1 MSHSGEPV
9 EAVSWL
15 YLSVQMLGQ
24 RPTRSS
30 ALKGSA
36 QSSTNVYELVL
47 GCTYVFRGDR
57 LCASRDA
64 SGAESGVMS
73 ARITSGDRR
82 PAAGSDAGSDSA
94 RRLRSDGWRSREAIL
109 DAAHAALLRNH
120 RTTMQ
125 EIAEA
130 AGVGRSTIYRYFPT
144 RSDLEQALSE
154 RSQQPNAS
162 AVTRTE
168 GNPAGQLIDGRFATT
183 TPGTAAGVDTGQFD
197 GVRRAGRLGREGP
210 LSLDAIQVLDSVPPH
225 LVADQLVAEAQ
236 RIAGVPVALYLVDID
251 GSRLVRLAGSR
262 EFPAHFDQVVALGGE
277 IPPDGIAALE
287 TRLAEQFPGSAPYPM
302 MVRGRAIGVLV
313 AVRQPGGSLRE
324 LARQGAAA
332 IELTSAY
339 TDVFEGGR
347 RTRQPSPA
355 AELQLGLLPPRI
367 MNVTG
372 AELAGSLVPAYE
384 SGGDWFDFA
393 DNHDG
398 AWLAIADP
406 KGSGPVS
413 TALGA
418 LALSALRGARRSD
431 ATLEQAA
438 LCMDQIVRQVGRPEF
453 TINALIARW
462 NAPTSRLA
470 WINCDGPPLM
480 IASADGTTQQLE
492 SQTQGALGSR
502 EHAAERQRHERRL
515 HPGQR
520 LILCSDGAMLTPSD
534 QHDNTASVTDINNA
548 IMATRHASAAATVR
562 HILDVIARASPDGPQ
577 DDAAVITLRII

>member
-1 MSHSGEPV
+1 MS
-9 EAVSWL
+9 
-15 YLSVQMLGQ
+15 
-24 RPTRSS
+24 
-30 ALKGSA
+30 
-36 QSSTNVYELVL
+36 
-47 GCTYVFRGDR
+47 
-57 LCASRDA
+57 
-64 SGAESGVMS
+64 
-73 ARITSGDRR
+73 
-82 PAAGSDAGSDSA
+82 SDAAADSV

-109 DAAHAALLRNH
+109 DAAHAALLRNQ
-120 RTTMQ
+120 RTTTQ
-125 EIAEA
+125 EIADA

-144 RSDLEQALSE
+144 RRDLQQALSE
-154 RSQQPNAS
+154 RSHQWAGNAVS
-162 AVTRTE
+162 SSEASS
-168 GNPAGQLIDGRFATT
+168 AGQLVDGQFATT
-183 TPGTAAGVDTGQFD
+183 RFGGVAGPDAAQFD
-197 GVRRAGRLGREGP
+197 GVRPAGQLGRDGP

-225 LVADQLVAEAQ
+225 LVAEQLVAEAQ

-262 EFPAHFDQVVALGGE
+262 EFPTHFDQVVALGGE
-277 IPPDGIAALE
+277 IPSDGFAALE
-287 TRLAEQFPGSAPYPM
+287 RRLAEQFPGSAPYPM

-313 AVRQPGGSLRE
+313 AVRRPGASLRE

-372 AELAGSLVPAYE
+372 AELAGSLVPAYQ

-413 TALGA
+413 TAFGA

-438 LCMDQIVRQVGRPEF
+438 LRMDQIVREVGGPDF

-470 WINCDGPPLM
+470 WISCDGPPLV
-480 IASADGTTQQLE
+480 IASADGTIEQLE
-492 SQTQGALGSR
+492 SHTQGALGSA
-502 EHAAERQRHERRL
+502 EPTAERQRDERRL

-520 LILCSDGAMLTPSD
+520 LILCSDGASITPRS
-534 QHDNTASVTDINNA
+534 QHDTAGSPTDINQA
-548 IMATRHASAAATVR
+548 IVATRDASAAATVH
-562 HILDVIARASPDGPQ
+562 HILDVIARASPDGPE

>member
-1 MSHSGEPV
+1 
-9 EAVSWL
+9 
-15 YLSVQMLGQ
+15 
-24 RPTRSS
+24 
-30 ALKGSA
+30 
-36 QSSTNVYELVL
+36 
-47 GCTYVFRGDR
+47 
-57 LCASRDA
+57 
-64 SGAESGVMS
+64 
-73 ARITSGDRR
+73 
-82 PAAGSDAGSDSA
+82 
-94 RRLRSDGWRSREAIL
+94 
-109 DAAHAALLRNH
+109 
-120 RTTMQ
+120 MQ
-125 EIAEA
+125 EIAQA

-154 RSQQPNAS
+154 RGPREPAAS
-162 AVTRTE
+162 DVASSVVAPAGQFVDGRSATTPFGSAEGADTPRFDAVR
-168 GNPAGQLIDGRFATT
+168 PAGQLGR
-183 TPGTAAGVDTGQFD
+183 D
-197 GVRRAGRLGREGP
+197 GP
-210 LSLDAIQVLDSVPPH
+210 LSLDPIQVLDSVPPH
-225 LVADQLVAEAQ
+225 LVAEQLVAEAQ

-251 GSRLVRLAGSR
+251 GSRLVRAAGSR
-262 EFPAHFDQVVALGGE
+262 EFPAHFDHVVALGGE
-277 IPPDGIAALE
+277 IPPDGFAALE
-287 TRLAEQFPGSAPYPM
+287 RRLAEQFPGSAPYPM

-313 AVRQPGGSLRE
+313 AVRQPGASLRE

-347 RTRQPSPA
+347 RTRQPTPA

-372 AELAGSLVPAYE
+372 AELAGSLVPAYQ

-406 KGSGPVS
+406 KGTGPIA

-418 LALSALRGARRSD
+418 LALSALRSARRSD

-438 LCMDQIVRQVGRPEF
+438 LCMDQIVREAGGPDF

-470 WINCDGPPLM
+470 WISCDGPPLI
-480 IASADGTTQQLE
+480 IASADGTTQHLE
-492 SQTQGALGSR
+492 NQTQGALGS
-502 EHAAERQRHERRL
+502 AERTAERERHERRL

-520 LILCSDGAMLTPSD
+520 LILCSDGASLTPSS
-534 QHDNTASVTDINNA
+534 QHHTTGSPTDINQA
-548 IMATRHASAAATVR
+548 IIATRHASAAATVR
-562 HILDVIARASPDGPQ
+562 HILDLIASASPDGPQ

>member
-1 MSHSGEPV
+1 
-9 EAVSWL
+9 
-15 YLSVQMLGQ
+15 
-24 RPTRSS
+24 
-30 ALKGSA
+30 
-36 QSSTNVYELVL
+36 
-47 GCTYVFRGDR
+47 
-57 LCASRDA
+57 
-64 SGAESGVMS
+64 
-73 ARITSGDRR
+73 
-82 PAAGSDAGSDSA
+82 
-94 RRLRSDGWRSREAIL
+94 
-109 DAAHAALLRNH
+109 
-120 RTTMQ
+120 MQ
-125 EIAEA
+125 EIADA

-144 RSDLEQALSE
+144 RSDLEEALSE
-154 RSQQPNAS
+154 RSQRLAVS
-162 AVTRTE
+162 AVTSSE
-168 GNPAGQLIDGRFATT
+168 GSSAGQLVDGRFAP
-183 TPGTAAGVDTGQFD
+183 TPFGRAAGADPAQFD
-197 GVRRAGRLGREGP
+197 GVRPAGQLGRDGP
-210 LSLDAIQVLDSVPPH
+210 LPLDAIEVLDSVPPH
-225 LVADQLVAEAQ
+225 LVAEQLVAEAQ

-262 EFPAHFDQVVALGGE
+262 EFPTHFDHVVALGGE
-277 IPPDGIAALE
+277 IPSDGFAALE
-287 TRLAEQFPGSAPYPM
+287 RRLTEQLPGSAPYPM

-313 AVRQPGGSLRE
+313 AVRQPGASLRE

-372 AELAGSLVPAYE
+372 AELAGSLVPAYQ

-406 KGSGPVS
+406 EGSGPVS

-438 LCMDQIVRQVGRPEF
+438 LCMDQIVREVGGPEF
-453 TINALIARW
+453 TVNALIARW

-470 WINCDGPPLM
+470 WISCGGPPLI
-480 IASADGTTQQLE
+480 IASADGTIQELE
-492 SQTQGALGSR
+492 NQTQGALGSAER
-502 EHAAERQRHERRL
+502 TAERQRHERRL

-520 LILCSDGAMLTPSD
+520 LILCSDGASITPSS
-534 QHDNTASVTDINNA
+534 QHDTTGSLTDIKEA
-548 IMATRHASAAATVR
+548 ITATRHASAAATVR
-562 HILDVIARASPDGPQ
+562 HILDVIARESPDGPQ

>member
-1 MSHSGEPV
+1 
-9 EAVSWL
+9 VS
-15 YLSVQMLGQ
+15 
-24 RPTRSS
+24 
-30 ALKGSA
+30 
-36 QSSTNVYELVL
+36 
-47 GCTYVFRGDR
+47 
-57 LCASRDA
+57 
-64 SGAESGVMS
+64 
-73 ARITSGDRR
+73 
-82 PAAGSDAGSDSA
+82 SDAAADSV
-94 RRLRSDGWRSREAIL
+94 RRLRSDGRRTREAIL
-109 DAAHAALLRNH
+109 DAAQAALLRNQ

-125 EIAEA
+125 EIADA

-144 RSDLEQALSE
+144 GGDLQQALSE
-154 RSQQPNAS
+154 RSEQLAAS
-162 AVTRTE
+162 PVTNRQSSS
-168 GNPAGQLIDGRFATT
+168 AGQISDGRFATT
-183 TPGTAAGVDTGQFD
+183 AVGGAAGADTARFE
-197 GVRRAGRLGREGP
+197 GVRPAGQLGREGP
-210 LSLDAIQVLDSVPPH
+210 VSLDAIQVLDSVPPH
-225 LVADQLVAEAQ
+225 LVAEQLVAEAQ

-262 EFPAHFDQVVALGGE
+262 EFPTHFDHVVALGGE
-277 IPPDGIAALE
+277 IPSDGFAALE
-287 TRLAEQFPGSAPYPM
+287 RRLAEQFPGSAPYPM

-313 AVRQPGGSLRE
+313 AVRQPGASLRE

-372 AELAGSLVPAYE
+372 AELAGSLVPAYQ

-406 KGSGPVS
+406 KGTGPLS

-438 LCMDQIVRQVGRPEF
+438 LGMDQIVREVGGPDF

-470 WINCDGPPLM
+470 WISCDGPPL
-480 IASADGTTQQLE
+480 IVASADGTIEQLE

-502 EHAAERQRHERRL
+502 EPIAERQHHERRL

-520 LILCSDGAMLTPSD
+520 LVLCSDGASIRPTS
-534 QHDNTASVTDINNA
+534 QHDSMGSPGDINEA
-548 IMATRHASAAATVR
+548 IMTTRQGSAAATVR
-562 HILDVIARASPDGPQ
+562 CILDMIARGSPDGPE

>member
-1 MSHSGEPV
+1 
-9 EAVSWL
+9 
-15 YLSVQMLGQ
+15 
-24 RPTRSS
+24 
-30 ALKGSA
+30 
-36 QSSTNVYELVL
+36 
-47 GCTYVFRGDR
+47 
-57 LCASRDA
+57 
-64 SGAESGVMS
+64 
-73 ARITSGDRR
+73 
-82 PAAGSDAGSDSA
+82 
-94 RRLRSDGWRSREAIL
+94 
-109 DAAHAALLRNH
+109 
-120 RTTMQ
+120 MQ

-144 RSDLEQALSE
+144 RGDLEVALSE
-154 RSQQPNAS
+154 RASQSAAVTSGQAIAPGQLDDGPAATASFAS
-162 AVTRTE
+162 AAGANTAEVDRVR
-168 GNPAGQLIDGRFATT
+168 PAGQ
-183 TPGTAAGVDTGQFD
+183 
-197 GVRRAGRLGREGP
+197 LGREGP
-210 LSLDAIQVLDSVPPH
+210 LSVDAIQVLDSVPPH
-225 LVADQLVAEAQ
+225 LVAEQLVAEGQ
-236 RIAGVPVALYLVDID
+236 RTAGVPVALYLIDID
-251 GSRLVRLAGSR
+251 GSRLVRIAGSR
-262 EFPAHFDQVVALGGE
+262 EFPAHFDHVLALGGE

-302 MVRGRAIGVLV
+302 MVRGHAIGVLV
-313 AVRQPGGSLRE
+313 AVRRPGASLRE

-332 IELTSAY
+332 IALTSAY

-406 KGSGPVS
+406 KGSGPAS
-413 TALGA
+413 TAFGA
-418 LALSALRGARRSD
+418 LALSALRSARRSD

-438 LCMDQIVRQVGRPEF
+438 LCMDQIVREVGGPEF

-462 NAPTSRLA
+462 SAPTSRLA

-480 IASADGTTQQLE
+480 ITSADGTTEQLE
-492 SQTQGALGSR
+492 SQTQGALGSSEHTVER
-502 EHAAERQRHERRL
+502 ERHERRL

-520 LILCSDGAMLTPSD
+520 LILCSDGASITPAAG
-534 QHDNTASVTDINNA
+534 HDNTATPTGINQA

-562 HILDVIARASPDGPQ
+562 HILDVIASGSPDGPE
-577 DDAAVITLRII
+577 DDVAVITLRII

>member
-1 MSHSGEPV
+1 V
-9 EAVSWL
+9 A
-15 YLSVQMLGQ
+15 LS
-24 RPTRSS
+24 
-30 ALKGSA
+30 
-36 QSSTNVYELVL
+36 
-47 GCTYVFRGDR
+47 
-57 LCASRDA
+57 
-64 SGAESGVMS
+64 
-73 ARITSGDRR
+73 
-82 PAAGSDAGSDSA
+82 
-94 RRLRSDGWRSREAIL
+94 
-109 DAAHAALLRNH
+109 RNQ

-125 EIAEA
+125 EIADA

-144 RSDLEQALSE
+144 NSDLQQALSE
-154 RSQQPNAS
+154 RSQQAIAS
-162 AVTRTE
+162 AVTNSQ
-168 GNPAGQLIDGRFATT
+168 GSPAGRLVDGRFAMTAV
-183 TPGTAAGVDTGQFD
+183 GGAAGADTPQFD
-197 GVRRAGRLGREGP
+197 RVRPAGQLGREGP
-210 LSLDAIQVLDSVPPH
+210 LSLDAIEVLDSVPPH
-225 LVADQLVAEAQ
+225 LVAEQLVAEAQ
-236 RIAGVPVALYLVDID
+236 RIAGVPVALYMVDID

-262 EFPAHFDQVVALGGE
+262 EFPTHFDDVVALGGE
-277 IPPDGIAALE
+277 IPADGFVALE
-287 TRLAEQFPGSAPYPM
+287 RRLAEQFPGSAPYPM

-313 AVRQPGGSLRE
+313 AIRQPGASLRE

-372 AELAGSLVPAYE
+372 AELAGSLVPAYQ

-398 AWLAIADP
+398 VWLAIADP
-406 KGSGPVS
+406 RGTGPTA

-431 ATLEQAA
+431 ATLEQAV
-438 LCMDQIVRQVGRPEF
+438 LCMDQIVREVGGPDF

-470 WINCDGPPLM
+470 WISCDGPPL
-480 IASADGTTQQLE
+480 IVASADGTMQELE
-492 SQTQGALGSR
+492 SQTQGALGSA
-502 EHAAERQRHERRL
+502 EPTEERQRHERRL

-520 LILCSDGAMLTPSD
+520 LILCSDGASITPSTH
-534 QHDNTASVTDINNA
+534 HDATASPADVNQA
-548 IMATRHASAAATVR
+548 ILATRQASAAATVR
-562 HILDVIARASPDGPQ
+562 HILDIIAGASPDGPQ

>member
-1 MSHSGEPV
+1 MSE
-9 EAVSWL
+9 
-15 YLSVQMLGQ
+15 
-24 RPTRSS
+24 
-30 ALKGSA
+30 
-36 QSSTNVYELVL
+36 
-47 GCTYVFRGDR
+47 
-57 LCASRDA
+57 
-64 SGAESGVMS
+64 
-73 ARITSGDRR
+73 RITSAGRG
-82 PAAGSDAGSDSA
+82 PAASSDAGADSA
-94 RRLRSDGWRSREAIL
+94 PRLRSDGWRSREAIL
-109 DAAHAALLRNH
+109 DAATTALRRDR

-144 RSDLEQALSE
+144 RDELERALST
-154 RSQQPNAS
+154 RPQQSAAR
-162 AVTRTE
+162 AVTRSETRSE
-168 GNPAGQLIDGRFATT
+168 ARHVDGRPAT
-183 TPGTAAGVDTGQFD
+183 PLGNAAGADTAQFD
-197 GVRRAGRLGREGP
+197 GVRPPGQLGREGP
-210 LSLDAIQVLDSVPPH
+210 LSLDAIEVLDSVPPH

-262 EFPAHFDQVVALGGE
+262 EFPAHFNEVLALGGE
-277 IPPDGIAALE
+277 IPHDGFAALE
-287 TRLAEQFPGSAPYPM
+287 SRMAEQFPGSAPYPM

-313 AVRQPGGSLRE
+313 AVRQPGASLRE

-355 AELQLGLLPPRI
+355 AELQLGLLPTRI
-367 MNVTG
+367 MGVTG

-398 AWLAIADP
+398 AWFAIADP
-406 KGSGPVS
+406 HGSGPVS

-438 LCMDQIVRQVGRPEF
+438 MCMDQIVREVGGPEF
-453 TINALIARW
+453 TVSALIARW
-462 NAPTSRLA
+462 NAPASRLA
-470 WINCDGPPLM
+470 WIDCDGPPLM
-480 IASADGTTQQLE
+480 IASSDGTIQQLE
-492 SQTQGALGSR
+492 SQTQGALGSSDR
-502 EHAAERQRHERRL
+502 TTERQRHERRL

-520 LILCSDGAMLTPSD
+520 LILCSDGASIMASAR
-534 QHDNTASVTDINNA
+534 HDSVASLTDIEQA
-548 IMATRHASAAATVR
+548 ITATRHASAAATVR
-562 HILDVIARASPDGPQ
+562 HILDTIAIASPDGPE

>member
-1 MSHSGEPV
+1 M
-9 EAVSWL
+9 
-15 YLSVQMLGQ
+15 
-24 RPTRSS
+24 
-30 ALKGSA
+30 
-36 QSSTNVYELVL
+36 
-47 GCTYVFRGDR
+47 FRD
-57 LCASRDA
+57 
-64 SGAESGVMS
+64 
-73 ARITSGDRR
+73 DRR
-82 PAAGSDAGSDSA
+82 EPIVSSDAGADAA

-109 DAAHAALLRNH
+109 EAAHASLLRDR

-130 AGVGRSTIYRYFPT
+130 AGVGRTTIYRYFPT
-144 RSDLEQALSE
+144 RGDLEQALSE
-154 RSQQPNAS
+154 RSQRRATNTVVGSEAFGGATVAD
-162 AVTRTE
+162 AVPFDGVR
-168 GNPAGQLIDGRFATT
+168 PAGQL
-183 TPGTAAGVDTGQFD
+183 
-197 GVRRAGRLGREGP
+197 GREGSV
-210 LSLDAIQVLDSVPPH
+210 SLDAIQVLDSVPPH
-225 LVADQLVAEAQ
+225 LVAEQLVAEAQ

-251 GSRLVRLAGSR
+251 GRRLVRLAGSR
-262 EFPAHFDQVVALGGE
+262 EFPAHFDSVVALGGE
-277 IPPDGIAALE
+277 IPLDGFAELQR
-287 TRLAEQFPGSAPYPM
+287 RLAEQFPGSAPYPM

-313 AVRQPGGSLRE
+313 AVRQPGASLQE

-367 MNVTG
+367 MHVTG

-406 KGSGPVS
+406 KGTGPVS

-418 LALSALRGARRSD
+418 LALSALRSARRSD

-438 LCMDQIVRQVGRPEF
+438 LCMDQIVLEVGGPDFR
-453 TINALIARW
+453 INALIARW

-470 WINCDGPPLM
+470 WISCDGPPLI
-480 IASADGTTQQLE
+480 IASADGSIEELE
-492 SQTQGALGSR
+492 TETQGALGSL
-502 EHAAERQRHERRL
+502 AATTERQRHERRL

-520 LILCSDGAMLTPSD
+520 LILCSDGASTTPSAERGE
-534 QHDNTASVTDINNA
+534 TATAAEINKA
-548 IMATRHASAAATVR
+548 IMATPHASAAATVR
-562 HILDVIARASPDGPQ
+562 HLLDVIAAGSPDGPE
-577 DDAAVITLRII
+577 DDVAVITLRII

>member
-1 MSHSGEPV
+1 MSGE
-9 EAVSWL
+9 
-15 YLSVQMLGQ
+15 
-24 RPTRSS
+24 
-30 ALKGSA
+30 
-36 QSSTNVYELVL
+36 
-47 GCTYVFRGDR
+47 
-57 LCASRDA
+57 
-64 SGAESGVMS
+64 
-73 ARITSGDRR
+73 ITS
-82 PAAGSDAGSDSA
+82 SDPGPPESYDARAEPA

-125 EIAEA
+125 EIARA
-130 AGVGRSTIYRYFPT
+130 AGVSRSTIYRYFPT
-144 RSDLEQALSE
+144 RGDLDQALSD
-154 RSQQPNAS
+154 RAPRNPFAS
-162 AVTRTE
+162 DGASNVV
-168 GNPAGQLIDGRFATT
+168 PAGQLVGGHSTAT
-183 TPGTAAGVDTGQFD
+183 PFDAAAGTNPAQFD
-197 GVRRAGRLGREGP
+197 GIRPPGQLGREGP
-210 LSLDAIQVLDSVPPH
+210 LPLDAIQVLDSVPPH
-225 LVADQLVAEAQ
+225 LVAEQLVAEAQ

-262 EFPAHFDQVVALGGE
+262 EFPAHFDHVVALGGE
-277 IPPDGIAALE
+277 IPPDGFAALE
-287 TRLAEQFPGSAPYPM
+287 RRLAEQFPGSAPYAM
-302 MVRGRAIGVLV
+302 MVRGRAIGMLV
-313 AVRQPGGSLRE
+313 AVRQPGASLGE

-372 AELAGSLVPAYE
+372 AELAGSLVPAYQ

-406 KGSGPVS
+406 KGTGPAA

-438 LCMDQIVRQVGRPEF
+438 LCMDQIVREVGGPEF
-453 TINALIARW
+453 TVNALIARW

-470 WINCDGPPLM
+470 WITCDGPPLI

-492 SQTQGALGSR
+492 SQTQGALGSE
-502 EHAAERQRHERRL
+502 EHTTDRHRQERRL
-515 HPGQR
+515 HPGER
-520 LILCSDGAMLTPSD
+520 LILCSDGASITPSS
-534 QHDNTASVTDINNA
+534 QHHDARSPTDIEQA
-548 IMATRHASAAATVR
+548 IVATRHASAAATVR

-577 DDAAVITLRII
+577 DDAAVITLRIT

>member
-1 MSHSGEPV
+1 MNEP
-9 EAVSWL
+9 
-15 YLSVQMLGQ
+15 
-24 RPTRSS
+24 
-30 ALKGSA
+30 
-36 QSSTNVYELVL
+36 
-47 GCTYVFRGDR
+47 
-57 LCASRDA
+57 
-64 SGAESGVMS
+64 
-73 ARITSGDRR
+73 ITSTGPV
-82 PAAGSDAGSDSA
+82 PAASSDGGTDSA
-94 RRLRSDGWRSREAIL
+94 PRLRSDGWRSREAIL
-109 DAAHAALLRNH
+109 DAATTALQRDR

-144 RSDLEQALSE
+144 RSDLERALST
-154 RSQQPNAS
+154 RSQQPATRALTRSETRPQEQLVDGRS
-162 AVTRTE
+162 ATPLGSAARLAAAQLDGVR
-168 GNPAGQLIDGRFATT
+168 PAGQ
-183 TPGTAAGVDTGQFD
+183 
-197 GVRRAGRLGREGP
+197 LGREGP
-210 LSLDAIQVLDSVPPH
+210 VSLDAIEVLDSVPPH
-225 LVADQLVAEAQ
+225 LVAEQLVAEAQ

-262 EFPAHFDQVVALGGE
+262 EFPAHFNDVVALGGE
-277 IPPDGIAALE
+277 IPSDGFLALE
-287 TRLAEQFPGSAPYPM
+287 SRMAEQFPGSAPYPM

-313 AVRQPGGSLRE
+313 AVRQPGASLRE

-367 MNVTG
+367 MSVTG

-398 AWLAIADP
+398 AWFAIADP

-438 LCMDQIVRQVGRPEF
+438 MCMDQIVREVGGPEF
-453 TINALIARW
+453 TVNALVARW
-462 NAPTSRLA
+462 NAPASRVA
-470 WINCDGPPLM
+470 WIDCDGPPLM
-480 IASADGTTQQLE
+480 IASPDGNIHRLE
-492 SQTQGALGSR
+492 SQTQGALGSSER
-502 EHAAERQRHERRL
+502 TEERQRHERRL

-520 LILCSDGAMLTPSD
+520 LILCSDGASVTTSARRD
-534 QHDNTASVTDINNA
+534 STASLTDIEQA
-548 IMATRHASAAATVR
+548 IMATRQASAAATVR
-562 HILDVIARASPDGPQ
+562 HILDAIAIASPDGPE
-577 DDAAVITLRII
+577 DDAAVITLRVI

>member
-1 MSHSGEPV
+1 MSGEI
-9 EAVSWL
+9 
-15 YLSVQMLGQ
+15 
-24 RPTRSS
+24 T
-30 ALKGSA
+30 
-36 QSSTNVYELVL
+36 
-47 GCTYVFRGDR
+47 
-57 LCASRDA
+57 SRDP
-64 SGAESGVMS
+64 GPAESYD
-73 ARITSGDRR
+73 ARAE
-82 PAAGSDAGSDSA
+82 PA

-109 DAAHAALLRNH
+109 DAAHAALLRNQ

-125 EIAEA
+125 EIAQA

-144 RSDLEQALSE
+144 RGDLDQALSD
-154 RSQQPNAS
+154 RAPKNPFAS
-162 AVTRTE
+162 DGASNVV
-168 GNPAGQLIDGRFATT
+168 PAGQLVGGRSTSTSFDA
-183 TPGTAAGVDTGQFD
+183 AAGADPTQFD
-197 GVRRAGRLGREGP
+197 GVRPPGQLGREGP

-225 LVADQLVAEAQ
+225 LVAEQLVAEAQ

-251 GSRLVRLAGSR
+251 GSRLVRLSGSR
-262 EFPAHFDQVVALGGE
+262 EFPEHFDHVVALGGE
-277 IPPDGIAALE
+277 IPPDGFAALE
-287 TRLAEQFPGSAPYPM
+287 RRLAEQFPGSAPYPM
-302 MVRGRAIGVLV
+302 MVRGRAIGMLV
-313 AVRQPGGSLRE
+313 AVRQPGASLRE

-367 MNVTG
+367 MDVTG
-372 AELAGSLVPAYE
+372 AELAGSLVPAYQ

-406 KGSGPVS
+406 KGTGPAA

-438 LCMDQIVRQVGRPEF
+438 LCMDQIVREVGGPEF
-453 TINALIARW
+453 TVNAVIARW

-470 WINCDGPPLM
+470 WINCDGPPLI

-492 SQTQGALGSR
+492 SQTQGALGS
-502 EHAAERQRHERRL
+502 AEPITDRHRHERRL
-515 HPGQR
+515 HPGER
-520 LILCSDGAMLTPSD
+520 LILCSDGASITPSS
-534 QHDNTASVTDINNA
+534 QHHAAGSPTDIEQA
-548 IMATRHASAAATVR
+548 IMATRHASAAATV
-562 HILDVIARASPDGPQ
+562 HNILDVIARASPDGPQ

>member
-1 MSHSGEPV
+1 M
-9 EAVSWL
+9 
-15 YLSVQMLGQ
+15 
-24 RPTRSS
+24 
-30 ALKGSA
+30 
-36 QSSTNVYELVL
+36 N
-47 GCTYVFRGDR
+47 
-57 LCASRDA
+57 
-64 SGAESGVMS
+64 
-73 ARITSGDRR
+73 
-82 PAAGSDAGSDSA
+82 SDAAANSV
-94 RRLRSDGWRSREAIL
+94 RRLRSDGWRSRAAIL
-109 DAAHAALLRNH
+109 DAAHVAWSRNQ

-125 EIAEA
+125 EIADA

-144 RSDLEQALSE
+144 RRDLERALAE
-154 RSQQPNAS
+154 RSQRS
-162 AVTRTE
+162 AGTPVISGE
-168 GNPAGQLIDGRFATT
+168 LNPSRHLVDGPVATT
-183 TPGTAAGVDTGQFD
+183 SVGRGSGADRAQFD
-197 GVRRAGRLGREGP
+197 GVRPAGQLGREGP

-225 LVADQLVAEAQ
+225 LVSEQLVAEAQ

-262 EFPAHFDQVVALGGE
+262 EFPAHFDHVVALGGE
-277 IPPDGIAALE
+277 IPPDGFAALE

-313 AVRQPGGSLRE
+313 AVRQPGTSLRE

-372 AELAGSLVPAYE
+372 GELAGSLVPAYQ

-406 KGSGPVS
+406 HGRGPVS

-438 LCMDQIVRQVGRPEF
+438 LRMDQIVHEVGGPDF

-470 WINCDGPPLM
+470 WISCDGPPLI
-480 IASADGTTQQLE
+480 IASADGAIQQLDSE
-492 SQTQGALGSR
+492 TQGPLGSAER
-502 EHAAERQRHERRL
+502 AAERQRQERRL
-515 HPGQR
+515 HPGER
-520 LILCSDGAMLTPSD
+520 LILCSDGASITPSSA
-534 QHDNTASVTDINNA
+534 HDATGSINQA
-548 IMATRHASAAATVR
+548 IMTTRHASAAATV
-562 HILDVIARASPDGPQ
+562 HNILEVIARATPDGPE